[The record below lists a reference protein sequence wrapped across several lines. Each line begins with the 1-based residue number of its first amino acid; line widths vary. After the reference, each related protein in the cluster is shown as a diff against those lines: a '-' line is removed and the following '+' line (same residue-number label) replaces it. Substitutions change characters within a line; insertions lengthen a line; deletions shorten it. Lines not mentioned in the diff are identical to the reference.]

1 MSQEEMVIGAKRQ
14 PRATRT
20 EMSRRRKLALNK
32 LENGPLS
39 IEQIFSGTDLTYA
52 QAIGIL
58 KLMESRGDIYKVG
71 KNGREVL
78 YACSP
83 PQESENLATV
93 HSIRIIDD
101 IHMGETPRVV
111 GMYESDDSLF
121 VDFKLSSGRVLHT
134 QLIAC

>member
-1 MSQEEMVIGAKRQ
+1 MSQEERVIGAKRQ